1 MSSPEPSPAPQLYH
15 DLRYFTCK
23 LSADDARMLVDL
35 LKLAIAGRT
44 DSKGRGKAAISRV
57 LFALTK
63 TYKQVSGL
71 SH

>member
-1 MSSPEPSPAPQLYH
+1 
-15 DLRYFTCK
+15 
-23 LSADDARMLVDL
+23 MLVDL

-63 TYKQVSGL
+63 TYKQVSEIGRA
-71 SH
+71 HV